1 VIGRRAPG
9 LAAWRPAGNGYAIMT
24 VVALMMQ
31 AGGGRVGEI
40 ASTFGVDWPHL
51 TAQIVSFGIVCALLY
66 WLAYRPV
73 LRMLDHRRQQI
84 TDGLA
89 NQEKIN
95 AALAEIETQ
104 RQATI
109 AAAQAESTRLIAEAR
124 EIARR
129 VGEQE
134 VQRATATAQQIVLNA
149 KDAAAREHSRM
160 LAELRQEVGRLVVQT
175 TAAVAGKVLT
185 ADDHRR
191 LAEATARQLA
201 S

>member
-1 VIGRRAPG
+1 
-9 LAAWRPAGNGYAIMT
+9 MT
-24 VVALMMQ
+24 LFALMTQ

-51 TAQIVSFGIVCALLY
+51 TAQIVSFSIVCALLY

-84 TDGLA
+84 ADGLA

-95 AALAEIETQ
+95 AALAEIETE
-104 RQATI
+104 RKATI

-124 EIARR
+124 EMARR
-129 VGEQE
+129 LREQE
-134 VQRATATAQQIVLNA
+134 AQRATVAAEQIMVNA

-175 TAAVAGKVLT
+175 TAAVTGKVLT
-185 ADDHRR
+185 TDDHRR

>member
-1 VIGRRAPG
+1 
-9 LAAWRPAGNGYAIMT
+9 MT

-31 AGGGRVGEI
+31 TSGGRVGDI

-51 TAQIVSFGIVCALLY
+51 TAQIVSFSIVCALLY

-73 LRMLDHRRQQI
+73 LRMLDHRREQI
-84 TDGLA
+84 AQGLA
-89 NQEKIN
+89 NQAKIT
-95 AALAEIETQ
+95 AALAEIASR

-109 AAAQAESTRLIAEAR
+109 AAAQAESARLIADAR
-124 EIARR
+124 DIAKRLR
-129 VGEQE
+129 DQE
-134 VQRATATAQQIVLNA
+134 VQRATADANEIMLKA

>member
-1 VIGRRAPG
+1 
-9 LAAWRPAGNGYAIMT
+9 MT
-24 VVALMMQ
+24 LFALMTQ
-31 AGGGRVGEI
+31 TGGGRVGEI

-51 TAQIVSFGIVCALLY
+51 TAQIVSFSIVCALLY

-84 TDGLA
+84 ADGLA

-104 RQATI
+104 RKATI

-124 EIARR
+124 EMARR
-129 VGEQE
+129 LREQE
-134 VQRATATAQQIVLNA
+134 AQRATVAAEQIMVNA

-175 TAAVAGKVLT
+175 TAAVTGKVLT
-185 ADDHRR
+185 TDDHRR